1 MMNPHARVFLGMHI
15 QAREQ
20 ADTQEEG
27 ERYLAAGVFSCK
39 SDRSMWQ
46 NMTAYLATRYPNRCF
61 CSLLRLYTGTVFRK
75 DDGVSVLVQ
84 PHVWGA
90 HQTLTPLGPATL
102 VTYDVDG
109 DFQAHTTQPRF
120 CVNNDASQAGSQDAS
135 LFDVIQTHVRI
146 NAISKDVT
154 GDDGQ
159 GLFLN
164 LFGFS
169 ARTKA
174 EDIAHGYCEMQ
185 KRSDKE
191 QGRPR
196 YTFYVSQLTAGS
208 SDLEVLQK
216 VVARTNAVVTI
227 HQVSSLSLTVKSVPL
242 ESDALLTRPFL
253 HTPQPRDSGQ
263 GSCGGLPQDLGYPT

>member
-1 MMNPHARVFLGMHI
+1 ML
-15 QAREQ
+15 
-20 ADTQEEG
+20 
-27 ERYLAAGVFSCK
+27 
-39 SDRSMWQ
+39 Q
-46 NMTAYLATRYPNRCF
+46 NTTASLATTYPTHCF
-61 CSLLRLYTGTVFRK
+61 CSLLRSYTGTVFRK
-75 DDGVSVLVQ
+75 DDGVSAPVQ

-90 HQTLTPLGPATL
+90 HQRLTPLGPATL
-102 VTYDVDG
+102 VIYNVDG
-109 DFQAHTTQPRF
+109 DFQAHTIQPRF

-169 ARTKA
+169 AHTKA
-174 EDIAHGYCEMQ
+174 EDIARGYCETH

-196 YTFYVSQLTAGS
+196 YTFYVSQLTPGS
-208 SDLEVLQK
+208 PDLEVLRK
-216 VVARTNAVVTI
+216 VVASTNAVATI
-227 HQVSSLSLTVKSVPL
+227 HQVSSLSWIVKYN
-242 ESDALLTRPFL
+242 ALI
-253 HTPQPRDSGQ
+253 D
-263 GSCGGLPQDLGYPT
+263 